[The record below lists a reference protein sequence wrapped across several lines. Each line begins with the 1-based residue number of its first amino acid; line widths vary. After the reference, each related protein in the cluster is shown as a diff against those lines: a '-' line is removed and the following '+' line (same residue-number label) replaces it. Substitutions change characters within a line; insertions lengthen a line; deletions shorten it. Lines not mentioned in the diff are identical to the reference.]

1 MADDEETV
9 VHFASRL
16 SKTKRPLIQVSSD
29 SYTDLAEETERALL
43 LSGLPL
49 YRRGNR
55 LVSPATREVDGPDGV
70 RTHAT
75 MLLEVPCD
83 YLREFMDRAAR
94 FESLSRNKWV
104 AVSPPKFIADLIL
117 ARPAQWLFREV
128 AGIVTAP
135 TLDAKGRLIT
145 EPGYDPATRLFLTE
159 LPVMPHVPLE
169 PGWDDALRALADL
182 DALLG
187 EFNFVDQA
195 SRSVALSA
203 MLTLVC
209 RGGIPLAP
217 MHAASAPTPGSG
229 KSYLFDVAAAIATG
243 RPCPVITAGRREEET
258 EKRLGAVM
266 MAGQS
271 VISLDNVVGNLS
283 SSLLCQALERPLV
296 LVRILGLSQVAEIE
310 VRTTWFATGTNLKI
324 IDDLTRRTVVTRI
337 DADMERPEQ
346 RNFRNDPVA
355 TVMRERG
362 RYIAACLTIVRAYI
376 VAGMP
381 GKLVPLASY
390 PAWSN
395 LVRSSLVW
403 LGRADPCDTIA
414 DMRADDPS
422 LQLRRAVYAAWPA
435 RDVYYTTADLIE
447 LADQDSDF
455 GKTDDGRTLHEA
467 LHTVAPGAKKDKGID
482 NLTLGKWLGA
492 NKDRVVDGCKL
503 VREDGPRGR
512 PRWKIETKRRAGS
525 SKNAL

>member
-1 MADDEETV
+1 MADDDETV

-16 SKTKRPLIQVSSD
+16 SKVKRPLIRVMAE
-29 SYTDLAEETERALL
+29 SYSDLAEETERALL
-43 LSGLPL
+43 LSGQSL

-55 LVSPATREVDGPDGV
+55 LVSPAIREVDGPDGV
-70 RTHAT
+70 RTQTAQ
-75 MLLEVPCD
+75 LLDVAPE

-117 ARPAQWLFREV
+117 ARPAQWQFREV
-128 AGIVTAP
+128 VGIVTAP
-135 TLDAKGRLIT
+135 TLDAKGRLIA
-145 EPGYDPATRLFLTE
+145 EPGYDPATHLFLTE
-159 LPVMPHVPLE
+159 LPVMPHIPLE
-169 PGWDDALRALADL
+169 PGRDDAMRALADL
-182 DALLG
+182 DALLA

-209 RGGIPLAP
+209 RGAIPLAP

-258 EKRLGAVM
+258 EKRLGAIM

-271 VISLDNVVGNLS
+271 VVSLDNVVGSLS

-296 LVRILGLSQVAEIE
+296 LVRILGQSVIAEIE
-310 VRTTWFATGTNLKI
+310 VRTTWFTTGTNLKI
-324 IDDLTRRTVVTRI
+324 IDDLTRRTVVSRI

-346 RNFRNDPVA
+346 RSFRNDPVA

-362 RYIAACLTIVRAYI
+362 RYIAACLTIVRTYI
-376 VAGMP
+376 VAGLP

-422 LQLRRAVYAAWPA
+422 LQQRRAVYAAWPA
-435 RDVYYTTADLIE
+435 KGVFYTTADLIQ
-447 LADQDSDF
+447 LADPDSDF
-455 GKTDDGRTLHEA
+455 GKTNDGKALQEA
-467 LHTVAPGAKKDKGID
+467 LHGIAPGTKKDKGID

-512 PRWKIETKRRAGS
+512 PRWKIEATRDVGS
-525 SKNAL
+525 NKNAL